1 MPKIS
6 EQTLA
11 AIQWL
16 ANKAN
21 ERSSLYGYLMLC
33 GGAYAQSHQGV
44 IAQAVAITSAT
55 AGFVSIALSDTTIKA
70 WLTGQKVDV
79 PTPTVPPNQAKQ
91 P

>member
-1 MPKIS
+1 MKIRP
-6 EQTLA
+6 QTLA

-33 GGAYAQSHQGV
+33 GGAYAKTHQGV

-55 AGFVSIALSDTTIKA
+55 AGFISIALSDATIKT
-70 WLTGQKVDV
+70 WLTGQEGEI
-79 PTPTVPPNQAKQ
+79 PPPTVPADQTKQ